1 MKKNTFIE
9 GAFIATL
16 GIVICKI
23 IGLLYVIPF
32 YGLIGSQGGAL
43 YSYAYSIYAI
53 FLSLSNSG
61 IPVAVSKI
69 VSEYNALGYVKA
81 KETAFK
87 LASGLII
94 FMGFFFFLVL
104 IIFAPNIA
112 HVIIGDIEGG
122 NTLEGVTLVIRIVA
136 TALLIVPIESVT
148 QGYFQGHKIMFP
160 PSMANVI
167 EQLFRVIVIVA
178 GSYVALEV
186 FNLSLETA
194 VGIAVFGATVG
205 CLVAYFY
212 LLDVLHKKKDKI
224 KEIANVNPDEPIISK
239 KEILKKIVTYALPF
253 IIIDLMRSGY
263 GIIDSLT
270 VVKTMVN
277 LGYDVKVAESSIGVL
292 ATWGTKLNMIIASIA
307 LGITMSLIP
316 NLVSSYTKGNLKAV
330 NRKINQSLEA
340 VTFVALPMVLGL
352 SFLGQ
357 PVWNV
362 FYGYDALCITII
374 RIYVLQSFIFCIYSI
389 TLNAAQSL
397 NDSKIALTG
406 LFGSFLCKVIFNIPI
421 MYLMVRIGSEA
432 YFGPIL
438 ANVLIQ
444 GGVSLIML
452 FALKKK
458 YGFNYSNIFK
468 TLWKTLFALIV
479 MMAVLFILNF
489 VFPVNVVDRMVSLLV
504 IIVYTIIGAITYILV
519 SYKTGL
525 MEKVFGKEFL
535 DKILVKLHIRKVK

>member
-87 LASGLII
+87 IASTLII
-94 FMGFFFFLVL
+94 FLGFFFFIVL

-112 HVIIGDIEGG
+112 HVIIGNIEGG

-186 FNLSLETA
+186 FHSSLETA
-194 VGIAVFGATVG
+194 VGIAVFGATIG

-212 LLDVLHKKKDKI
+212 LLRVLHKKKDQI
-224 KEIANVNPDEPIISK
+224 KEIANVNPDEPTISK
-239 KEILKKIVTYALPF
+239 KEILKKIVAYALPF

-270 VVKTMVN
+270 VVKSMVN
-277 LGYDVKVAESSIGVL
+277 LGYSVQVAESSIGVL
-292 ATWGTKLNMIIASIA
+292 ATWGTKLNMIVASIA
-307 LGITMSLIP
+307 LGITTSLIP

-330 NRKINQSLEA
+330 NRKINQSFEA
-340 VTFVALPMVLGL
+340 IMFIALPMVLGL

-362 FYGYDALCITII
+362 FYGYDPLCIKII
-374 RIYVLQSFIFCIYSI
+374 RVYVLQSFIFCIYSI
-389 TLNAAQSL
+389 SLNTAQSL
-397 NDSKIALTG
+397 NNSKIALSG
-406 LFGSFLCKVIFNIPI
+406 LFGSFLCKALFNIPI
-421 MYLMVRIGSEA
+421 MYLMVKIGSEA
-432 YFGPIL
+432 YYGPIV
-438 ANVLIQ
+438 ANIIIQ

-452 FALKKK
+452 YALKKK
-458 YGFNYSNIFK
+458 HGFNYGRIFK
-468 TLWKTLFALIV
+468 TMGKIIFSLLIMLIILFG
-479 MMAVLFILNF
+479 LNF
-489 VFPVNVVDRMVSLLV
+489 IFPVNVTDRTLSLFV
-504 IIVYTIIGAITYILV
+504 IINYTIVGAITYIV
-519 SYKTGL
+519 TSHKTGL
-525 MEKVFGKEFL
+525 IKDVFGEE
-535 DKILVKLHIRKVK
+535 LVNKVLIKLHLRKA

>member
-32 YGLIGSQGGAL
+32 YALIGSQGGAL

-61 IPVAVSKI
+61 IPVAISKI

-87 LASGLII
+87 LASTLII
-94 FMGFFFFLVL
+94 FMGFFFFIVLVV
-104 IIFAPNIA
+104 FAPTIA
-112 HVIIGDIEGG
+112 NVIIGDIEGG

-205 CLVAYFY
+205 CLIAYFY
-212 LLDVLHKKKDKI
+212 LLNVFHRKKDKI
-224 KEIANVNPDEPIISK
+224 KEIANVNPDEPVISK
-239 KEILKKIVTYALPF
+239 KEIFKKIITYALPF

-277 LGYDVKVAESSIGVL
+277 LGYAVNVAESRIGVL
-292 ATWGTKLNMIIASIA
+292 ATRGTKLNMIIASIA

-340 VTFVALPMVLGL
+340 IMFIALPMVFGL
-352 SFLGQ
+352 SYLGQ

-362 FYGYDALCITII
+362 FYGYDPLCVEII

-421 MYLMVRIGSEA
+421 MYLMVKIGIEA
-432 YFGPIL
+432 YFGPIV
-438 ANVLIQ
+438 ANVIIQ

-452 FALKKK
+452 YALKKK
-458 YGFNYSNIFK
+458 HGFNYGYIFK
-468 TLWKTLFALIV
+468 TMWKTMLSLLIMFTILFGMNLI
-479 MMAVLFILNF
+479 
-489 VFPVNVVDRMVSLLV
+489 FPVNVTDRTLSLIVIVVYALV
-504 IIVYTIIGAITYILV
+504 GAITYILV

-525 MEKVFGKEFL
+525 MSQVFGEEFL
-535 DKILVKLHIRKVK
+535 NKILVKLHIRKA

>member
-32 YGLIGSQGGAL
+32 YALIGSQGGAL

-87 LASGLII
+87 LASTLII
-94 FMGFFFFLVL
+94 FMGFFFFIVLVV
-104 IIFAPNIA
+104 FAPTIA
-112 HVIIGDIEGG
+112 NVIIGDIEGG

-205 CLVAYFY
+205 CLIAYFY
-212 LLDVLHKKKDKI
+212 LLNVFHRKKDKI
-224 KEIANVNPDEPIISK
+224 KEIANVNPDEPVISK
-239 KEILKKIVTYALPF
+239 KEIFKKIITYALPF

-340 VTFVALPMVLGL
+340 IMFIALPMVFGL
-352 SFLGQ
+352 SYLGQ

-362 FYGYDALCITII
+362 FYGYDPLCVEII

-421 MYLMVRIGSEA
+421 MYLMVKIGSEA
-432 YFGPIL
+432 YFGPIV
-438 ANVLIQ
+438 ANVIIQ
-444 GGVSLIML
+444 GGVSLIIL
-452 FALKKK
+452 YALKKK
-458 YGFNYSNIFK
+458 HGFNYGYIFK
-468 TLWKTLFALIV
+468 TMWKTMLSLLIMFTILFGMNLI
-479 MMAVLFILNF
+479 
-489 VFPVNVVDRMVSLLV
+489 FPVNVTDRTLSLIVIVVYALV
-504 IIVYTIIGAITYILV
+504 GAITYILV

-525 MEKVFGKEFL
+525 MSQVFGEEFL
-535 DKILVKLHIRKVK
+535 NKILVKLHIRKA

>member
-32 YGLIGSQGGAL
+32 YALIGSQGGAL

-87 LASGLII
+87 LASTLII
-94 FMGFFFFLVL
+94 FMGFFFFIVLVV
-104 IIFAPNIA
+104 FAPTIA
-112 HVIIGDIEGG
+112 NVIIGDIEGG

-178 GSYVALEV
+178 GSYVALKV

-205 CLVAYFY
+205 CLIAYFY
-212 LLDVLHKKKDKI
+212 LLNVFHRKKDKI
-224 KEIANVNPDEPIISK
+224 KEIANVNPDEPVISK
-239 KEILKKIVTYALPF
+239 KEIFKKIITYALPF

-340 VTFVALPMVLGL
+340 IMFIALPMVFGL
-352 SFLGQ
+352 SYLGQ

-362 FYGYDALCITII
+362 FYGYDPLCVEII

-421 MYLMVRIGSEA
+421 MYLMVKIGSEA
-432 YFGPIL
+432 YFGPIV
-438 ANVLIQ
+438 ANVIIQ
-444 GGVSLIML
+444 GGVSLIIL
-452 FALKKK
+452 YALKKK
-458 YGFNYSNIFK
+458 HGFNYGYIFK
-468 TLWKTLFALIV
+468 TMWKTMLSLLIMFTILFGMNLI
-479 MMAVLFILNF
+479 
-489 VFPVNVVDRMVSLLV
+489 FPVNVTDRTLSLIVIVVYALV
-504 IIVYTIIGAITYILV
+504 GAITYILV

-525 MEKVFGKEFL
+525 MSQVFGEEFL
-535 DKILVKLHIRKVK
+535 NKILVKLHIRKA

>member
-87 LASGLII
+87 IASTLII
-94 FMGFFFFLVL
+94 FMGFFFFIVL

-112 HVIIGDIEGG
+112 HVIIGNIEGG

-186 FNLSLETA
+186 FHSSLETA
-194 VGIAVFGATVG
+194 VGIAVFGATIG

-212 LLDVLHKKKDKI
+212 LLRVLHKKKDQI
-224 KEIANVNPDEPIISK
+224 KEIANVNPDEPTISK
-239 KEILKKIVTYALPF
+239 KEILKKIVAYALPF

-270 VVKTMVN
+270 VVKSMVN
-277 LGYDVKVAESSIGVL
+277 LGYSVQVAESSIGVL
-292 ATWGTKLNMIIASIA
+292 ATWGTKLNMIVASIA
-307 LGITMSLIP
+307 LGITTSLIP

-330 NRKINQSLEA
+330 NRKINQSFEA
-340 VTFVALPMVLGL
+340 IMFIALPMVLGL

-362 FYGYDALCITII
+362 FYGYDPLCIKII
-374 RIYVLQSFIFCIYSI
+374 RVYVLQSFIFCIYSI
-389 TLNAAQSL
+389 SLNTAQSL
-397 NDSKIALTG
+397 NNSKIALSG
-406 LFGSFLCKVIFNIPI
+406 LFGSFLCKALFNIPI
-421 MYLMVRIGSEA
+421 MYLMVKIGSEA
-432 YFGPIL
+432 YYGPIV
-438 ANVLIQ
+438 ANIIIQ

-452 FALKKK
+452 YALKKK
-458 YGFNYSNIFK
+458 HGFNYGRIFK
-468 TLWKTLFALIV
+468 TMGKIIFSLLIMLIILFC
-479 MMAVLFILNF
+479 LNF
-489 VFPVNVVDRMVSLLV
+489 IFPVNVTDRTLSLFV
-504 IIVYTIIGAITYILV
+504 IIIYTIVGAIIYIV
-519 SYKTGL
+519 TSHKTGL
-525 MEKVFGKEFL
+525 IKDVFGEE
-535 DKILVKLHIRKVK
+535 LVNKVLIKLHLRKA

>member
-32 YGLIGSQGGAL
+32 YALIGSQGGAL

-61 IPVAVSKI
+61 IPVAISKI

-87 LASGLII
+87 LASTLII
-94 FMGFFFFLVL
+94 FMGFFFFIVLVV
-104 IIFAPNIA
+104 FAPTIA
-112 HVIIGDIEGG
+112 NVIIGDIEGG

-205 CLVAYFY
+205 CLIAYFY
-212 LLDVLHKKKDKI
+212 LLNVLHRKKDKI
-224 KEIANVNPDEPIISK
+224 KEIANVNPDEPVISK
-239 KEILKKIVTYALPF
+239 KEIFKKIITYALPF

-330 NRKINQSLEA
+330 NRKINQSLE
-340 VTFVALPMVLGL
+340 VIMFIALPMVFGL
-352 SFLGQ
+352 SYLGQ

-362 FYGYDALCITII
+362 FYGYDPLCVEII

-421 MYLMVRIGSEA
+421 MYLMVKIGSEA
-432 YFGPIL
+432 YFGPIV
-438 ANVLIQ
+438 ANVIIQ

-452 FALKKK
+452 YALKKK
-458 YGFNYSNIFK
+458 HGFNYGYIFK
-468 TLWKTLFALIV
+468 TMWKTMLSLLIMFTILFGMNLI
-479 MMAVLFILNF
+479 
-489 VFPVNVVDRMVSLLV
+489 FPVNVTDRTLSLIVIVVYALV
-504 IIVYTIIGAITYILV
+504 GAITYILV

-525 MEKVFGKEFL
+525 MSQVFGEEFL
-535 DKILVKLHIRKVK
+535 NKILVKLHIRKA

>member
-32 YGLIGSQGGAL
+32 YALIGSQGGAL

-61 IPVAVSKI
+61 IPVAISKI

-87 LASGLII
+87 LASTLII
-94 FMGFFFFLVL
+94 FMGFFFFIVLVV
-104 IIFAPNIA
+104 FAPTIA
-112 HVIIGDIEGG
+112 NVIIGDIEGG

-205 CLVAYFY
+205 CLIAYFY
-212 LLDVLHKKKDKI
+212 LLNVFHRKKDKI
-224 KEIANVNPDEPIISK
+224 KEIANVNPDEPVISK
-239 KEILKKIVTYALPF
+239 KEIFKKIITYALPF

-340 VTFVALPMVLGL
+340 IMFIALPMVFGL
-352 SFLGQ
+352 SYLGQ

-362 FYGYDALCITII
+362 FYGYDPLCVEII

-421 MYLMVRIGSEA
+421 MYLMVKIGIEA
-432 YFGPIL
+432 YFGPIV
-438 ANVLIQ
+438 ANVIIQ

-452 FALKKK
+452 YALKKK
-458 YGFNYSNIFK
+458 HGFNYGYIFK
-468 TLWKTLFALIV
+468 TMWKTMLSLLIMFTILFGMNLI
-479 MMAVLFILNF
+479 
-489 VFPVNVVDRMVSLLV
+489 FPVNVTDRTLSLIVIVVYALV
-504 IIVYTIIGAITYILV
+504 GAITYILV

-525 MEKVFGKEFL
+525 MSQVFGEEFL
-535 DKILVKLHIRKVK
+535 NKILVKLHIRKA

>member
-87 LASGLII
+87 IASTLII
-94 FMGFFFFLVL
+94 FMGFFFFIVL

-112 HVIIGDIEGG
+112 HVIIGNIEGG

-186 FNLSLETA
+186 FHSSLETA
-194 VGIAVFGATVG
+194 VGIAVFGATIG

-212 LLDVLHKKKDKI
+212 LLRVLHKKKDQI
-224 KEIANVNPDEPIISK
+224 KEIANVNPDEPTISK
-239 KEILKKIVTYALPF
+239 KEILKKIVAYALPF

-270 VVKTMVN
+270 VVKSMVN
-277 LGYDVKVAESSIGVL
+277 LGYSVQVAESSIGVL
-292 ATWGTKLNMIIASIA
+292 ATWGTKLNMIVASIA
-307 LGITMSLIP
+307 LGITTSLIP

-330 NRKINQSLEA
+330 NRKINQSFEA
-340 VTFVALPMVLGL
+340 IMFIALPMVLGL

-362 FYGYDALCITII
+362 FYGYDPLCIKII
-374 RIYVLQSFIFCIYSI
+374 RVYVLQSFIFCIYSI
-389 TLNAAQSL
+389 SLNTAQSL
-397 NDSKIALTG
+397 NNSKIALSG
-406 LFGSFLCKVIFNIPI
+406 LFGSFLCKALFNIPI
-421 MYLMVRIGSEA
+421 MYLMVKIGSEA
-432 YFGPIL
+432 YYGPIV
-438 ANVLIQ
+438 ANIIIQ

-452 FALKKK
+452 YALKKK
-458 YGFNYSNIFK
+458 HGFNYGRIFK
-468 TLWKTLFALIV
+468 TMGKIIFSLLIMLIILFG
-479 MMAVLFILNF
+479 LNF
-489 VFPVNVVDRMVSLLV
+489 IFPVNVTDRTLSLFV
-504 IIVYTIIGAITYILV
+504 IIIYTIVGAITYIV
-519 SYKTGL
+519 TSHKTGL
-525 MEKVFGKEFL
+525 IKDVFGEE
-535 DKILVKLHIRKVK
+535 LVNKVLIKLHLRKA

>member
-32 YGLIGSQGGAL
+32 YALIGSQGGAL

-87 LASGLII
+87 LASTLII
-94 FMGFFFFLVL
+94 FMGFLFFIVLVV
-104 IIFAPNIA
+104 FAPTIA
-112 HVIIGDIEGG
+112 NVIIGDIEGG

-205 CLVAYFY
+205 CLIAYFY
-212 LLDVLHKKKDKI
+212 LLNVLHRKKDKI
-224 KEIANVNPDEPIISK
+224 KEIANVNPNEPVISK
-239 KEILKKIVTYALPF
+239 KEIFKKIITYALPF

-340 VTFVALPMVLGL
+340 IMFIALPMVFGL
-352 SFLGQ
+352 SYLGQ

-362 FYGYDALCITII
+362 FYGYDPLCVEII

-421 MYLMVRIGSEA
+421 MYLMVKIGSEA
-432 YFGPIL
+432 YFGPIV
-438 ANVLIQ
+438 ANVIIQ

-452 FALKKK
+452 YALKKK
-458 YGFNYSNIFK
+458 HGFNYGYIFK
-468 TLWKTLFALIV
+468 TMWKTMLSLLIMFTILFGMNLI
-479 MMAVLFILNF
+479 
-489 VFPVNVVDRMVSLLV
+489 FPVNVTDRTLSLIVIVVYALV
-504 IIVYTIIGAITYILV
+504 GAITYILV

-525 MEKVFGKEFL
+525 MSQVFGEEFL
-535 DKILVKLHIRKVK
+535 NKILVKLHIRKA

>member
-87 LASGLII
+87 IASTLII
-94 FMGFFFFLVL
+94 FMGFFFFIVL

-112 HVIIGDIEGG
+112 HVIIGNIEGG

-186 FNLSLETA
+186 FHSSLETA
-194 VGIAVFGATVG
+194 VGIAVFGATIG

-212 LLDVLHKKKDKI
+212 LLRVLHKKKDQI
-224 KEIANVNPDEPIISK
+224 KEIANVNPDEPTISK
-239 KEILKKIVTYALPF
+239 KEILKKIVAYALPF

-270 VVKTMVN
+270 VVKSMVN
-277 LGYDVKVAESSIGVL
+277 LGYSVQVAESSIGVL
-292 ATWGTKLNMIIASIA
+292 ATWGTKLNMIVASIA
-307 LGITMSLIP
+307 LGITTSLIP

-330 NRKINQSLEA
+330 NRKINQSFEA
-340 VTFVALPMVLGL
+340 IMFIALPMVLGL

-362 FYGYDALCITII
+362 FYGYDPLCIKII
-374 RIYVLQSFIFCIYSI
+374 RVYVLQSFIFCIYSI
-389 TLNAAQSL
+389 SLNTAQSL
-397 NDSKIALTG
+397 NNSKIALSG
-406 LFGSFLCKVIFNIPI
+406 LFGSFLCKALFNIPI
-421 MYLMVRIGSEA
+421 MYLMVKIGSEA
-432 YFGPIL
+432 YYGPIV
-438 ANVLIQ
+438 ANIIIQ

-452 FALKKK
+452 YSLKKK
-458 YGFNYSNIFK
+458 HGFNYGRIFK
-468 TLWKTLFALIV
+468 TMGKIIFSLLIMLIILFG
-479 MMAVLFILNF
+479 LNF
-489 VFPVNVVDRMVSLLV
+489 IFPVNVTDRTLSLFV
-504 IIVYTIIGAITYILV
+504 IIIYTIVGAITYIV
-519 SYKTGL
+519 TSHKTGL
-525 MEKVFGKEFL
+525 IKDVFGEE
-535 DKILVKLHIRKVK
+535 LVNKVLIKLHLRKA

>member
-87 LASGLII
+87 IASTLII
-94 FMGFFFFLVL
+94 FMGFFFFIVL

-112 HVIIGDIEGG
+112 HVIIGNIEGG

-186 FNLSLETA
+186 FHSSLETA
-194 VGIAVFGATVG
+194 VGIAVFGATIG

-212 LLDVLHKKKDKI
+212 LLRVLHKKKDQI
-224 KEIANVNPDEPIISK
+224 KEIANVNPDEPTISK
-239 KEILKKIVTYALPF
+239 KEILKKIVAYALPF

-270 VVKTMVN
+270 VVKSMVN
-277 LGYDVKVAESSIGVL
+277 LGYSVQVAESSIGVL
-292 ATWGTKLNMIIASIA
+292 ATWGTKLNMIVASIA
-307 LGITMSLIP
+307 LGITTSLIP

-330 NRKINQSLEA
+330 NRKINQSFEA
-340 VTFVALPMVLGL
+340 IMYIALPMVLGL

-362 FYGYDALCITII
+362 FYGYDPLCIKII
-374 RIYVLQSFIFCIYSI
+374 RVYVLQSFIFCIYSI
-389 TLNAAQSL
+389 SLNTAQSL
-397 NDSKIALTG
+397 NNSKIALSG
-406 LFGSFLCKVIFNIPI
+406 LFGSFLCKALFNIPI
-421 MYLMVRIGSEA
+421 MYLMVKIGSEA
-432 YFGPIL
+432 YYGPIV
-438 ANVLIQ
+438 ANIIIQ

-452 FALKKK
+452 YALKKK
-458 YGFNYSNIFK
+458 HGFNYGRIFK
-468 TLWKTLFALIV
+468 TMGKIIFSLLIMLIILFG
-479 MMAVLFILNF
+479 LNF
-489 VFPVNVVDRMVSLLV
+489 IFPVNVTDRTLSLFV
-504 IIVYTIIGAITYILV
+504 IIIYTIVGAITYIV
-519 SYKTGL
+519 TSHKTGL
-525 MEKVFGKEFL
+525 IKDVFGEE
-535 DKILVKLHIRKVK
+535 LVNKVLIKLHLRKA

>member
-32 YGLIGSQGGAL
+32 YALIGSQGGAL

-61 IPVAVSKI
+61 IPVAISKI

-87 LASGLII
+87 LASTLII
-94 FMGFFFFLVL
+94 FMGFFFFIVLVV
-104 IIFAPNIA
+104 FAPTIA
-112 HVIIGDIEGG
+112 NVIIGDIEGG

-205 CLVAYFY
+205 CLIAYFY
-212 LLDVLHKKKDKI
+212 LLNVFHRKKDKI
-224 KEIANVNPDEPIISK
+224 KEIANVNPDEPVISK
-239 KEILKKIVTYALPF
+239 KEIFKKIITYALPF

-330 NRKINQSLEA
+330 NRKINQSLE
-340 VTFVALPMVLGL
+340 VIMFIALPMVFGL
-352 SFLGQ
+352 SYLGQ

-362 FYGYDALCITII
+362 FYGYDPLCVEII

-421 MYLMVRIGSEA
+421 MYLMVKIGSEA
-432 YFGPIL
+432 YFGPIV
-438 ANVLIQ
+438 ANVIIQ

-452 FALKKK
+452 YALKKK
-458 YGFNYSNIFK
+458 HGFNYGYIFK
-468 TLWKTLFALIV
+468 TMWKTMLSLLIMFTILFGMNLI
-479 MMAVLFILNF
+479 
-489 VFPVNVVDRMVSLLV
+489 FPVNVTDRTLSLIVIVVYALV
-504 IIVYTIIGAITYILV
+504 GAITYILV

-525 MEKVFGKEFL
+525 MSQVFGEEFL
-535 DKILVKLHIRKVK
+535 NKILVKLHIRKA

>member
-32 YGLIGSQGGAL
+32 YALIGSQGGAL

-61 IPVAVSKI
+61 IPVAISKI

-87 LASGLII
+87 LASTLII
-94 FMGFFFFLVL
+94 FMGFFFFIVLVV
-104 IIFAPNIA
+104 FAPTIA
-112 HVIIGDIEGG
+112 NVIIGDIEGG

-205 CLVAYFY
+205 CLIAYFY
-212 LLDVLHKKKDKI
+212 LLNVLHRKKDKI
-224 KEIANVNPDEPIISK
+224 KEIANVNPDEPVISK
-239 KEILKKIVTYALPF
+239 KEIFKKIITYALPF

-330 NRKINQSLEA
+330 NRKINQSLE
-340 VTFVALPMVLGL
+340 VIMFIALPMVFGL
-352 SFLGQ
+352 SYLGQ

-362 FYGYDALCITII
+362 FYGYDPLCVEII

-421 MYLMVRIGSEA
+421 MYLMVKIGSEA
-432 YFGPIL
+432 YFGPIV
-438 ANVLIQ
+438 ANVIIQ

-452 FALKKK
+452 YALKKK
-458 YGFNYSNIFK
+458 HGFNYGYIFK
-468 TLWKTLFALIV
+468 TMWKTMLSLLIMFTILFGMNLI
-479 MMAVLFILNF
+479 
-489 VFPVNVVDRMVSLLV
+489 FPVNVTDRTLSLIVIVVYALV
-504 IIVYTIIGAITYILV
+504 GAITYILV

-525 MEKVFGKEFL
+525 MSQVFGEEFL
-535 DKILVKLHIRKVK
+535 NNILVKLHIRKA

>member
-32 YGLIGSQGGAL
+32 YALIGSQGGAL

-61 IPVAVSKI
+61 IPVAISKI

-87 LASGLII
+87 LASTLII
-94 FMGFFFFLVL
+94 FMGFFFFIVLVV
-104 IIFAPNIA
+104 FAPTIA
-112 HVIIGDIEGG
+112 NVIIGDIEGG

-205 CLVAYFY
+205 CLIAYFY
-212 LLDVLHKKKDKI
+212 LLNVLHRKKDKI
-224 KEIANVNPDEPIISK
+224 KEIANVNPDEPVISK
-239 KEILKKIVTYALPF
+239 KEIFKKIITYALPF

-330 NRKINQSLEA
+330 NRKINQSLE
-340 VTFVALPMVLGL
+340 VIMFIALPMVFGL
-352 SFLGQ
+352 SYLGQ

-362 FYGYDALCITII
+362 FYGYDPLCVEII

-421 MYLMVRIGSEA
+421 MYLMVKIGIEA
-432 YFGPIL
+432 YFGPIV
-438 ANVLIQ
+438 ANVIIQ

-452 FALKKK
+452 YALKKK
-458 YGFNYSNIFK
+458 HGFNYGYIFK
-468 TLWKTLFALIV
+468 TMWKTMLSLLIMFTILFGMNLI
-479 MMAVLFILNF
+479 
-489 VFPVNVVDRMVSLLV
+489 FPVNVTDRTLSLIVIVVYALV
-504 IIVYTIIGAITYILV
+504 GAITYILV

-525 MEKVFGKEFL
+525 MSQVFGEEFL
-535 DKILVKLHIRKVK
+535 NKILVKLHIRKA

>member
-87 LASGLII
+87 IASTLII
-94 FMGFFFFLVL
+94 FMGFFFFIVL

-112 HVIIGDIEGG
+112 HVIIGNIEGG

-186 FNLSLETA
+186 FHSSLETA
-194 VGIAVFGATVG
+194 VGIAVFGATIG

-212 LLDVLHKKKDKI
+212 LLRVLHKKKDQI
-224 KEIANVNPDEPIISK
+224 KEIANVNPDEPTISK
-239 KEILKKIVTYALPF
+239 KEILKKIVAYALPF

-270 VVKTMVN
+270 VVKSMVN
-277 LGYDVKVAESSIGVL
+277 LGYNVQVAESSIGVL
-292 ATWGTKLNMIIASIA
+292 ATWGTKLNMIVASIA
-307 LGITMSLIP
+307 LGITTSLIP

-330 NRKINQSLEA
+330 NRKINQSFEA
-340 VTFVALPMVLGL
+340 IMFIALPMVLGL

-362 FYGYDALCITII
+362 FYGYDPLCIKII
-374 RIYVLQSFIFCIYSI
+374 RVYVLQSFIFCIYSI
-389 TLNAAQSL
+389 SLNTAQSL
-397 NDSKIALTG
+397 NNSKIALSG
-406 LFGSFLCKVIFNIPI
+406 LFGSFLCKALFNIPI
-421 MYLMVRIGSEA
+421 MYLMVKIGSEA
-432 YFGPIL
+432 YYGPIV
-438 ANVLIQ
+438 ANIIIQ

-452 FALKKK
+452 YALKKK
-458 YGFNYSNIFK
+458 HGFNYGRIFK
-468 TLWKTLFALIV
+468 TMGKIIFSLLIMLIILFG
-479 MMAVLFILNF
+479 LNF
-489 VFPVNVVDRMVSLLV
+489 IFPVNVTDRTLSLFV
-504 IIVYTIIGAITYILV
+504 IIIYTIVGAITYIV
-519 SYKTGL
+519 TSHKTGL
-525 MEKVFGKEFL
+525 IKDVFGEE
-535 DKILVKLHIRKVK
+535 LVNKVLIKLHLRKA

>member
-32 YGLIGSQGGAL
+32 YALIGSQGGAL

-61 IPVAVSKI
+61 IPVAISKI

-87 LASGLII
+87 LASTLII
-94 FMGFFFFLVL
+94 FMGFFFFIVLVV
-104 IIFAPNIA
+104 FAPTIA
-112 HVIIGDIEGG
+112 NVIIGDIEGG

-205 CLVAYFY
+205 CLIAYFY
-212 LLDVLHKKKDKI
+212 LLNVFHRKKDKI
-224 KEIANVNPDEPIISK
+224 KEIANVNPDEPVISK
-239 KEILKKIVTYALPF
+239 KEIFKKIITYALPF

-330 NRKINQSLEA
+330 NRKINQSLE
-340 VTFVALPMVLGL
+340 VIMFIALPMVFGL
-352 SFLGQ
+352 SYLGQ

-362 FYGYDALCITII
+362 FYGYDPLCVEII

-421 MYLMVRIGSEA
+421 MYLMVKIGIEA
-432 YFGPIL
+432 YFGPIV
-438 ANVLIQ
+438 ANVIIQ

-452 FALKKK
+452 YALKKK
-458 YGFNYSNIFK
+458 HGFNYGYIFK
-468 TLWKTLFALIV
+468 TMWKTMLSLLIMFTILFGMNLI
-479 MMAVLFILNF
+479 
-489 VFPVNVVDRMVSLLV
+489 FPVNVTDRTLSLIVIVVYALV
-504 IIVYTIIGAITYILV
+504 GAITYILV

-525 MEKVFGKEFL
+525 MSQVFGEEFL
-535 DKILVKLHIRKVK
+535 NKILVKLHIRKA

>member
-32 YGLIGSQGGAL
+32 YALIGSQGGAL

-87 LASGLII
+87 LASTLII
-94 FMGFFFFLVL
+94 FMGFLFFIVLVV
-104 IIFAPNIA
+104 FAPTIA
-112 HVIIGDIEGG
+112 NVIIGDIEGG

-205 CLVAYFY
+205 CLIAYFY
-212 LLDVLHKKKDKI
+212 LLNVLHRKKDKI
-224 KEIANVNPDEPIISK
+224 KEIANVNPDEPVISK
-239 KEILKKIVTYALPF
+239 KEIFKKIITYALPF

-340 VTFVALPMVLGL
+340 IMFIALPMVFGL
-352 SFLGQ
+352 SYLGQ

-362 FYGYDALCITII
+362 FYGYDPLCVEII

-421 MYLMVRIGSEA
+421 MYLMVKIGIEA
-432 YFGPIL
+432 YFGPIV
-438 ANVLIQ
+438 ANVIIQ

-452 FALKKK
+452 YALKKK
-458 YGFNYSNIFK
+458 HGFNYGYIFK
-468 TLWKTLFALIV
+468 TMWKTMLSLLIMFTILFGMNLI
-479 MMAVLFILNF
+479 
-489 VFPVNVVDRMVSLLV
+489 FPVNVTDRTLSLIVIVVYALV
-504 IIVYTIIGAITYILV
+504 GAITYILV

-525 MEKVFGKEFL
+525 MSQVFGEEFL
-535 DKILVKLHIRKVK
+535 NKILVKLHIRKA